1 MSAAVNALI
10 AELNAEFPITRR
22 VLERVPADH
31 LAWQPHAKSMS
42 LGQLAQHIALIP
54 GNMSRLSQQDGVDM
68 ATRKME
74 YVSGESAA
82 AILATFDAS
91 VSTALSTVAGL
102 DDAKA
107 GQTWR
112 MTFGEREVFAIPRIG
127 MLRTMLLHHM
137 IHHRGELAVYL
148 RLLDVPVPVIYGRS
162 ADENPFARASA

>member
-1 MSAAVNALI
+1 MSAAINAMI

-22 VLERVPADH
+22 VLERVPADR
-31 LAWQPHAKSMS
+31 LTWQPHAKSMT

-54 GNMSRLSQQDGVDM
+54 GNMARLSQQDGVDM

-74 YVSGESAA
+74 YASGESTA
-82 AILATFDAS
+82 AILSTFDAS
-91 VSTALSTVAGL
+91 VSTALSMLAGL
-102 DDAKA
+102 DDAQA
-107 GQTWR
+107 NRTWR
-112 MTFGEREVFAIPRIG
+112 MTFGEREVFAVPRIA